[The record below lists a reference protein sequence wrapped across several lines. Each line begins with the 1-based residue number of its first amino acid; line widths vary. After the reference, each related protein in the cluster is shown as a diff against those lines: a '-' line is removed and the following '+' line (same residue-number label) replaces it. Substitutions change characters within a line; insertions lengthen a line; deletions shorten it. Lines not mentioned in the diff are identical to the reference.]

1 MMKHSKHGIKKAVQQ
16 TGENI
21 HKTHGEEF
29 NKITNKAFKNS
40 GLIKDI
46 IGLSDDSAES
56 IYSQAYLLYN
66 TGKYN
71 DSAELFRLL
80 IMLNATEPKYIMGL
94 AACFHM
100 MKEYEGAASAYSL
113 LSIVD
118 PENPIPYF
126 HASDCYIQM
135 GDRGSAIVALE
146 MAVQRSGAKPEF
158 AMMKERSQITLQALK
173 KEAAE
178 ILQHKT
184 EPS

>member
-1 MMKHSKHGIKKAVQQ
+1 MKHSKHGIKKAIQA
-16 TGENI
+16 TGEVI
-21 HKTHGEEF
+21 QKVHGEGF
-29 NKITNKAFKNS
+29 NKLTNKAIKNS

-46 IGLSDDSAES
+46 IGLSDESSES

-71 DSAELFRLL
+71 DAAELFRLL

-113 LSIVD
+113 VSIVD

-126 HASDCYIQM
+126 HSSDCYIQM
-135 GDRGSAIVALE
+135 GDGGSAIVSLE
-146 MAVQRSGAKPEF
+146 MAVQKAGNKPEF
-158 AMMKERSQITLQALK
+158 AMLKERAQITLQALK
-173 KEAAE
+173 KEVAGIVQQKPE
-178 ILQHKT
+178 K
-184 EPS
+184 P